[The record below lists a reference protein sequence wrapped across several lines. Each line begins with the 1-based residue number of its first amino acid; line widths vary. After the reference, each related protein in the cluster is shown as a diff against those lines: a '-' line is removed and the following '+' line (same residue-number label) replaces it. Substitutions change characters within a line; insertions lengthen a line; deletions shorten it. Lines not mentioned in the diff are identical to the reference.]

1 MNIYIL
7 EAIDRI
13 LNSTQNMS
21 LDELDNNSIVFYGII
36 KSIEIIGEAAY
47 HLTKTFR
54 DSHPETPW
62 DSIMRMRHVLVH
74 DYYRINADEVRFVI
88 EDNLRPLRDQVND
101 YLTNTNWSEWV
112 ESEKVVNESI
122 VHKNLVQTA
131 KRMKQD
137 GMDIDL
143 ISRYTGLGKEDIE
156 TL

>member
-1 MNIYIL
+1 M
-7 EAIDRI
+7 
-13 LNSTQNMS
+13 NSTQNMS

-47 HLTKTFR
+47 HLTKAFR

-112 ESEKVVNESI
+112 ENEKVVNESI
-122 VHKNLVQTA
+122 AHKNLVQTA

-143 ISRYTGLGKEDIE
+143 ISRYTGLSKEDIE
-156 TL
+156 TF

>member
-1 MNIYIL
+1 
-7 EAIDRI
+7 
-13 LNSTQNMS
+13 
-21 LDELDNNSIVFYGII
+21 
-36 KSIEIIGEAAY
+36 
-47 HLTKTFR
+47 
-54 DSHPETPW
+54 
-62 DSIMRMRHVLVH
+62 MRMWHVLVH

>member
-1 MNIYIL
+1 MREPIKDKNRLEHIL

-88 EDNLRPLRDQVND
+88 
-101 YLTNTNWSEWV
+101 
-112 ESEKVVNESI
+112 
-122 VHKNLVQTA
+122 
-131 KRMKQD
+131 
-137 GMDIDL
+137 
-143 ISRYTGLGKEDIE
+143 
-156 TL
+156 